1 MEKIFSY
8 GTLQAREIQMQV
20 FNKVLTGTRDQLS
33 GYKLKDLQIEEEF
46 GMADYFV
53 AVPSENLEDVIHG
66 AVFEISN
73 SELLKVDQFE
83 SISYKRV
90 QVKLQSGRTAW
101 IYTENK

>member
-1 MEKIFSY
+1 MELLFSY
-8 GTLQAREIQMQV
+8 GTIRSKQIQMQI
-20 FNKVLTGTRDQLS
+20 FNKVLVGSPDQIL
-33 GYKLKDLQIEEEF
+33 GFKLKSLQIEEEF
-46 GMADYFV
+46 GMADYVV